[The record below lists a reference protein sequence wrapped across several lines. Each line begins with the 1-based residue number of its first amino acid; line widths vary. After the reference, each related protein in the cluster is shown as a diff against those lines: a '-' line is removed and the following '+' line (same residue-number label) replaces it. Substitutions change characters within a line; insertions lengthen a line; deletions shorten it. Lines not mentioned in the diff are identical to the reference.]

1 LTSDLDTDHYIP
13 LWNVCEGGSSSGYCE
28 PERAHQDIWFYRQAK
43 PKRDASKRGCKTN
56 GKQND
61 CIPNESKP
69 LIINAY
75 WEFLRTESSRLPV
88 EV

>member
-1 LTSDLDTDHYIP
+1 MRVREEVALVTVNLSALTRKSGSTGRPSPSMTHQR
-13 LWNVCEGGSSSGYCE
+13 EGVK
-28 PERAHQDIWFYRQAK
+28 AD
-43 PKRDASKRGCKTN
+43 

-61 CIPNESKP
+61 CIPNESKQ

-88 EV
+88 EF